1 MTIRSKKRLKQYQ
14 NGINEWGV
22 EMQKM
27 LSNIIF
33 CLGIL
38 LLGFGLNY
46 TLTTKA
52 IGGLLILVAIILDP
66 KVWRHIKQ

>member
-1 MTIRSKKRLKQYQ
+1 
-14 NGINEWGV
+14 
-22 EMQKM
+22 MQKM